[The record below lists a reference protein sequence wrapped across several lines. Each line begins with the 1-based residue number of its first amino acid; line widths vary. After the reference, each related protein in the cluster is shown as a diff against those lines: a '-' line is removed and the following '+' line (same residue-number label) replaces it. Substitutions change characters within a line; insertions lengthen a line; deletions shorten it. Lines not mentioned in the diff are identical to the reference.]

1 MPPPSPIGTKGS
13 RSCAVGPT
21 LAGMYSKLNRDDTDD
36 DIGKFLFA
44 NGIPFHVSRSPY
56 YKEMVKAIA
65 AAGPSYVPPS
75 EHKLSTVIL
84 ERQVANISVQKET
97 LRQTWVRE
105 GCSIVMDGWTDIAN
119 VHLSTS

>member
-21 LAGMYSKLNRDDTDD
+21 LAGMYSKLNHDDIDD

-44 NGIPFHVSRSPY
+44 NGIPFHVSRSLY

-65 AAGPSYVPPS
+65 VARPSYVPPS
-75 EHKLSTVIL
+75 EHKLRTVIL

-97 LRQTWVRE
+97 LR
-105 GCSIVMDGWTDIAN
+105 
-119 VHLSTS
+119 